1 MITLNEFLADVQRS
15 LDDENEEVWSKDQ
28 LANWAQHGYEDL
40 CRGSQCLFD
49 MVMFDAQP
57 VVGNYTK
64 EFEREFMEGPIFARF
79 THTRPSE
86 AEYVSESIESNHTRP
101 CDAQY
106 MPPVS
111 AATLEQ
117 ETGSPTT
124 STLRRLPETTIAV
137 DRVTHNW
144 LRLNPEPQSYHR
156 KTRQWYEKIEGGV
169 FSYQMDM
176 DGWQNLRLVN
186 VPVTVVD
193 TVSYSGVHGVIR
205 QTDEYALSG
214 ETIVGSYGA
223 MRVIPR
229 HFSGQ
234 QYGVIRRI
242 VPDAANTRVELYRL
256 GNELTDAPF
265 EIPDRAVKYVKW
277 WVMARAYSQPG
288 EGENKKLAIHFKER
302 FKQGVDTIKNRINT
316 VNRARTIAMGSKRST
331 GRDGYLQ
338 HFPANYGYSRPFG
351 RG

>member
-1 MITLNEFLADVQRS
+1 MITAKEAIASLQRS
-15 LDDENEEVWSKDQ
+15 LDDENEEVWTKEQ
-28 LANWAQHGYEDL
+28 LLNWLQHGYEDL
-40 CRGSQCLFD
+40 CRETQCLFD
-49 MVMFDAQP
+49 MAMYDTQP
-57 VVGNYTK
+57 VIGNYTK
-64 EFEREFMEGPIFARF
+64 EHEREFMDGPIFGRF
-79 THTRPSE
+79 NHTRPSE
-86 AEYVSESIESNHTRP
+86 AEYVSEDLESNHTRP
-101 CDAQY
+101 CDAQF

-124 STLRRLPETTIAV
+124 STLRRLPILTVAV

-144 LRLNPEPQSYHR
+144 LRLNPEPQSFHR

-169 FSYQMDM
+169 FSYQMDA

-193 TVSYSGVHGVIR
+193 TTEYSGIYGAIR
-205 QTDEYALSG
+205 QVTDYSLQDEPIIGA
-214 ETIVGSYGA
+214 YGA
-223 MRVIPR
+223 VRVIPR

-242 VPDAANTRVELYRL
+242 VPDAGNTRVELYRL
-256 GNELTDAPF
+256 GHELTDQPF
-265 EIPDRAVKYVKW
+265 EIPDRAVKYVIW
-277 WVMARAYSQPG
+277 WAMARAYSQPG
-288 EGENKKLAIHFKER
+288 EGENKKLAEHFMSR
-302 FKQGVDTIKNRINT
+302 FKMGVDTIKTRINT
-316 VNRARTIAMGSKRST
+316 VNRARTIAMGSKRHT